1 MVGVGRTEEHEALA
15 LRVAQHGTVGGR
27 YSSGTGTV
35 EWPSG
40 TAVKVHAGALER
52 RRRTRSR
59 ESAAVGCAQPLAGV
73 ERRLE
78 PLTRGFW
85 GLKRC
90 CRRCSFR
97 YMQPKKGGGRPW
109 KGAPGANSANSA
121 PR

>member
-1 MVGVGRTEEHEALA
+1 MVGVGRTEAEEHEALA
-15 LRVAQHGTVGGR
+15 LRVVQQAAVA
-27 YSSGTGTV
+27 SGTGSV

-40 TAVKVHAGALER
+40 TAALVPTNALGR
-52 RRRTRSR
+52 RRHEVARISGSGMRP
-59 ESAAVGCAQPLAGV
+59 APGGCGEATGASDEGLP
-73 ERRLE
+73 
-78 PLTRGFW
+78 